1 MASYKNLGR
10 IAEIARDLPKLEEAR
25 KMLAENDTQIE
36 VYQEKTTDSMVI
48 LPSQLKYNIINAI
61 NLEINK
67 QKEELKGL

>member
-1 MASYKNLGR
+1 MANYKNLGR

-36 VYQEKTTDSMVI
+36 VYQEKTESMVI
-48 LPSQLKYNIINAI
+48 LPSQIKYTIINAI

>member
-36 VYQEKTTDSMVI
+36 VYQEKTESMVI
-48 LPSQLKYNIINAI
+48 LPSQIKYNIINAI

>member
-25 KMLAENDTQIE
+25 KKLAENDTQIE
-36 VYQEKTTDSMVI
+36 VYQEKTDSMVI

>member
-1 MASYKNLGR
+1 MANYKNLGR

-36 VYQEKTTDSMVI
+36 VYQEKTDSLVI
-48 LPSQLKYNIINAI
+48 LPSQIKYNIINAI

>member
-10 IAEIARDLPKLEEAR
+10 IAEIARDLPKMEEAR

-36 VYQEKTTDSMVI
+36 VYQEKTDSMVI

-67 QKEELKGL
+67 QKEELKGLR

>member
-10 IAEIARDLPKLEEAR
+10 IADIARDLPKLEEAR
-25 KMLAENDTQIE
+25 KMLAENDTYIE
-36 VYQEKTTDSMVI
+36 VYQDKTDSMVI
-48 LPSQLKYNIINAI
+48 LPSRLKYNIINAI

>member
-1 MASYKNLGR
+1 MANYKNLGR
-10 IAEIARDLPKLEEAR
+10 IAEIARDIPKLEEAR

-36 VYQEKTTDSMVI
+36 VYQEKTESMVI
-48 LPSQLKYNIINAI
+48 LPSQIKYNIINAI

>member
-1 MASYKNLGR
+1 MANYKNLGR

-36 VYQEKTTDSMVI
+36 VYQEKTESMVI
-48 LPSQLKYNIINAI
+48 LPSQIKYNIINAI

-67 QKEELKGL
+67 KKEELKGL

>member
-36 VYQEKTTDSMVI
+36 VYQEKTDSMVI
-48 LPSQLKYNIINAI
+48 LPSQIKYNIINSI

>member
-36 VYQEKTTDSMVI
+36 VYQEKTDSMVI

>member
-1 MASYKNLGR
+1 MANYKNLGR

-36 VYQEKTTDSMVI
+36 VYQEKTERMVI
-48 LPSQLKYNIINAI
+48 LPSQIKYNIINAI

>member
-1 MASYKNLGR
+1 MASYKNLER
-10 IAEIARDLPKLEEAR
+10 IHEIAESLPKLEDAR

-36 VYQEKTTDSMVI
+36 VYQEKTDSMVI

>member
-1 MASYKNLGR
+1 MANYKNLGR
-10 IAEIARDLPKLEEAR
+10 IPEIARDLPKLEEAR

-36 VYQEKTTDSMVI
+36 VYQEKTDRMVI
-48 LPSQLKYNIINAI
+48 LPSQIKYNIINAI

>member
-10 IAEIARDLPKLEEAR
+10 IAEIARDLPKMEEAR

-36 VYQEKTTDSMVI
+36 VYQEKTDSMAI

>member
-1 MASYKNLGR
+1 MANYKNLDR

-36 VYQEKTTDSMVI
+36 VYQEKTDRMVI
-48 LPSQLKYNIINAI
+48 LPSQIKYNIINAI

>member
-36 VYQEKTTDSMVI
+36 VYQEKTDSMVI

-67 QKEELKGL
+67 QKEELKEL

>member
-1 MASYKNLGR
+1 MANYKNLGR

-36 VYQEKTTDSMVI
+36 VYQEKTDSMVI
-48 LPSQLKYNIINAI
+48 LPSQIKYNIINAI

>member
-1 MASYKNLGR
+1 MANYKNLGR

-25 KMLAENDTQIE
+25 KMLAENDTQVE
-36 VYQEKTTDSMVI
+36 VYQEKTESMVI
-48 LPSQLKYNIINAI
+48 LPSQIKYNIINAI

>member
-1 MASYKNLGR
+1 MANYKNLGR

-36 VYQEKTTDSMVI
+36 VYQEKTDSMVI
-48 LPSQLKYNIINAI
+48 LPSQIKYNVINAI
-61 NLEINK
+61 NVEINK

>member
-1 MASYKNLGR
+1 MANYKNLGR
-10 IAEIARDLPKLEEAR
+10 IAEIARDLPKLEEAK

-36 VYQEKTTDSMVI
+36 VYQEKTDRMVI
-48 LPSQLKYNIINAI
+48 LPSQIKYNIINAI

>member
-1 MASYKNLGR
+1 MANIKNLDR

-36 VYQEKTTDSMVI
+36 VYQEKTESMVI
-48 LPSQLKYNIINAI
+48 LPSQIKYNIINAI

>member
-1 MASYKNLGR
+1 MANYKNLGR
-10 IAEIARDLPKLEEAR
+10 IAEIARDLPTLEEAR

-36 VYQEKTTDSMVI
+36 VYQEKTDRMVI
-48 LPSQLKYNIINAI
+48 LPSQIKYNIINAI

>member
-1 MASYKNLGR
+1 MANYKNLGR

-36 VYQEKTTDSMVI
+36 VYQENTDSMVI
-48 LPSQLKYNIINAI
+48 LPSQIKYNIINAI

>member
-1 MASYKNLGR
+1 MANYKNLGR

-36 VYQEKTTDSMVI
+36 VYQEKTESMVI
-48 LPSQLKYNIINAI
+48 LPNQIKYNIINAI

>member
-1 MASYKNLGR
+1 MANYKNLGR

-36 VYQEKTTDSMVI
+36 VYQEKTDRMVI
-48 LPSQLKYNIINAI
+48 LPSQIKYNIINAI

-67 QKEELKGL
+67 QKEELKGLR

>member
-36 VYQEKTTDSMVI
+36 VYQEKTDSMVI

-67 QKEELKGL
+67 QKDELKGL

>member
-1 MASYKNLGR
+1 MANYKNLGR

-36 VYQEKTTDSMVI
+36 VYQEKTESMVI
-48 LPSQLKYNIINAI
+48 LPSQIKYNIINAI

-67 QKEELKGL
+67 QKEGLKGL

>member
-1 MASYKNLGR
+1 MANYKNLGR

-36 VYQEKTTDSMVI
+36 VYQEKTDRMLI
-48 LPSQLKYNIINAI
+48 LPSQIKYNIINAI

>member
-10 IAEIARDLPKLEEAR
+10 IAEIARDLPKMEEAR

-36 VYQEKTTDSMVI
+36 VYQEKTNSMVI

>member
-36 VYQEKTTDSMVI
+36 VYQEKTDSMVI
-48 LPSQLKYNIINAI
+48 LTSQLKYNIINAI

>member
-36 VYQEKTTDSMVI
+36 VYQEKTDSMVI
-48 LPSQLKYNIINAI
+48 LPRQIKYNIINAI

>member
-1 MASYKNLGR
+1 MANYKNLGR

-25 KMLAENDTQIE
+25 KMLAENDTHIE
-36 VYQEKTTDSMVI
+36 VYQEKTDSMVI
-48 LPSQLKYNIINAI
+48 LPSQIKYNIINAI